1 MKTIQLYNLKK
12 ISSGKFNIILRKYF
26 LLILITLEVI
36 QNLFKLIIDL
46 RYAEILPGSLL
57 VYNNLF

>member
-1 MKTIQLYNLKK
+1 MILKNH
-12 ISSGKFNIILRKYF
+12 ISSGKFYIKLKIYF
-26 LLILITLEVI
+26 LLILIKLEGI
-36 QNLFKLIIDL
+36 QNLLKVIIDL